1 MGYTQHKHKKMAG
14 LLIAAGLFF
23 SLVIAYT
30 LKPHPP
36 KTLEEYVERYGD
48 SPIIFLAESGCYEDG
63 VSMEITAPGLLPLD
77 AFITYTMDGT
87 DPGPDSQRYEDAV
100 FLDPSA
106 MELPETPGPDKTA
119 PNAEDGAQYISDN
132 PASGTRL
139 YTVRAR
145 IICGDES
152 TRVQSAVYGTGKG
165 LLPCQAGYIISV
177 DTDPVNLYDYDKG
190 ILVGGKELDKH
201 DQSKYNGNYW
211 KKGDK
216 WVRPCHVA
224 VFDREGHLIEERNAG
239 ISVSGG
245 MSRNLEQKALNIAA
259 GGDFGE
265 EDGHFNLDIFS
276 DAPDSELPH
285 VGKYTHLRLRARSQM
300 YRTFREKLV
309 EQLALQSGF
318 GCVVCSEPGIV
329 FLNGSFYA
337 LAEIEP
343 TFSNSYLAHRYNLP
357 DTEHIEKNKGME
369 SKVLP
374 KMDAA
379 DLFAADLT
387 EEKNR
392 KALEAAVDMDNYL
405 LYYAINIMDNN
416 LDWPRNNVEAWRFT
430 GEYDPDHPNTD
441 GRLRFTLYD
450 ADKIYNTNE
459 TIIDTF
465 GTDTFVS
472 MMENILRGY
481 ESRFRDVMQAESYRS
496 RMITILCDLM
506 NTSFRTDNVLT
517 LMKEDYAQNEDVFR
531 AYYTSDFMDRISSDA
546 ASAPEQAEKRNAEVH
561 ADLEQYFGL
570 SDQYDAKV
578 SSSDGVCITWNNM
591 YVGPGDEYECTY
603 YTGVPVT
610 YTASLS
616 PGWRFDHWE
625 INGKEVSADQDTE
638 SICLTIDGS
647 KLKDGAC
654 NVRAVASPEEGELLI
669 IAEVSAEGQ
678 DDWFRL
684 YNAGTTKVRLGRYCV
699 SDEAENLQK
708 FRLPSETLMPGE
720 SCLIT
725 ESIESTKD
733 SLCSCG
739 FGLRKGETLYLT
751 PDSETQLTPDS
762 MRIPYMSSNCS
773 YGRKDNGA
781 LFRWFDNR
789 GYVPQQ

>member
-1 MGYTQHKHKKMAG
+1 MGYIRYKRKKMAG
-14 LLIAAGLFF
+14 LLIAAGLFL
-23 SLVIAYT
+23 SLVIALT
-30 LKPHPP
+30 LKPRAP
-36 KTLEEYVERYGD
+36 KSLDEYVEKHGD
-48 SPIIFLAESGCYEDG
+48 CPIVFSAESGFYEQG
-63 VSMEITAPGLLPLD
+63 VSMEITAPGLLPKD
-77 AFITYTMDGT
+77 AFIAYTTDGT

-100 FLDPSA
+100 FLDPAA
-106 MELPETPGPDKTA
+106 MELAETPGPEITA
-119 PNAEDGAQYISDN
+119 PNAEDGAQYTSDN

-152 TRVQSAVYGTGKG
+152 TNIQSAVYGTGKG
-165 LLPCQAGYIISV
+165 LLPCRAGYIISV
-177 DTDPVNLYDYDKG
+177 DTDPANLYDYEKG
-190 ILVGGKELDKH
+190 ILVGGRELDKNN
-201 DQSKYNGNYW
+201 QSKHNGNYF
-211 KKGDK
+211 KQSEN

-224 VFDREGHLIEERNAG
+224 VFDSEGNLLEERNAG
-239 ISVSGG
+239 LSVSGG

-259 GGDFGE
+259 GGAYGD
-265 EDGHFNLDIFS
+265 EDGRFNLDFFADAS
-276 DAPDSELPH
+276 DSDFAH
-285 VGKYTHLRLRARSQM
+285 VGKYTHLRLRVRNQM

-318 GCVVCSEPGIV
+318 GSVVCAEPGIV
-329 FLNGSFYA
+329 FLNGSFYT
-337 LAEIEP
+337 LAEIET
-343 TFSNSYLAHRYNLP
+343 TFSNSYLSHRYDLP
-357 DTEHIEKNKGME
+357 DTEHIEKYKGKE
-369 SKVLP
+369 SSVLP

-392 KALEAAVDMDNYL
+392 QALEAAVDMDNYL

-416 LDWPRNNVEAWRFT
+416 LDWPRNNVEAWRYT

-465 GTDTFVS
+465 GTDTFIS

-481 ESRFRDVMQAESYRS
+481 ESRFRDVMKADSYRS

-506 NTSFRTDNVLT
+506 NTSFQTENVLS
-517 LMKEDYAQNEDVFR
+517 LLKGDYSQNEEVFR
-531 AYYTSDFMDRISSDA
+531 SYFTPDFMDRISADA
-546 ASAPEQAEKRNAEVH
+546 VSASEKAEKRNAEVR
-561 ADLEQYFGL
+561 ADLEKYFGL
-570 SDQYDAKV
+570 SGQYQAKI
-578 SSSDGVCITWNNM
+578 SASEGVCVTWNNM

-603 YTGVPVT
+603 YSGVPVT
-610 YTASLS
+610 YTAWDS
-616 PGWRFDHWE
+616 PGWHFDHWE
-625 INGKEVSADQDTE
+625 INGTEVSADQGTE
-638 SICLTIDGS
+638 DISLTVDGS

-654 NVRAVASPEEGELLI
+654 SVRAVAVPEAGERLI

-678 DDWFRL
+678 DDWIRL
-684 YNAGTTKVRLGRYCV
+684 YNAGTTKVRLGRYCI
-699 SDEAENLQK
+699 SDESENLQK
-708 FRLPSETLMPGE
+708 FRLPSEKLMPGE
-720 SCLIT
+720 SCLISGST
-725 ESIESTKD
+725 DSTKD

-739 FGLRKGETLYLT
+739 FGLRRGETLYLT
-751 PDSETQLTPDS
+751 PDTGTELTPDS